1 MFRVFQEVKT
11 KNKILKDDH
20 VQNNC
25 RLFHVLAQF
34 HFTTSE
40 LKLDYYYQ
48 NLNARVSY
56 RVVVQ
61 LRILGNQEVSRKSL
75 QNLEFVASAQSA
87 NQKPNF
93 DSSAK
98 KL

>member
-48 NLNARVSY
+48 NLNVWMHEFPIELSHN
-56 RVVVQ
+56 
-61 LRILGNQEVSRKSL
+61 LGS
-75 QNLEFVASAQSA
+75 
-87 NQKPNF
+87 
-93 DSSAK
+93 
-98 KL
+98 

>member
-1 MFRVFQEVKT
+1 MFRIFQEVKT

-48 NLNARVSY
+48 NLNV
-56 RVVVQ
+56 
-61 LRILGNQEVSRKSL
+61 
-75 QNLEFVASAQSA
+75 
-87 NQKPNF
+87 
-93 DSSAK
+93 
-98 KL
+98 